1 VFPEETDM
9 IPAVADPTTLDG
21 GGARRPLLPETDPR
35 GRAAAGAE
43 QKRPPAT
50 PTVLTAVVSAVL
62 LLVLV
67 AVTVL
72 ASQHVD
78 GQAGGVP
85 AGEDAVVVEVAASRG
100 VAEGVSEKST
110 APLLGA
116 GALQDFSWTNAML
129 AWQRTAFHFQ
139 PPKNWMNG

>member
-1 VFPEETDM
+1 M

-21 GGARRPLLPETDPR
+21 GARTPLLPETDPR
-35 GRAAAGAE
+35 DRAG
-43 QKRPPAT
+43 QKRPPPPAT
-50 PTVLTAVVSAVL
+50 TTVLPAVVSAVL

-78 GQAGGVP
+78 VDGQGGGVALVP
-85 AGEDAVVVEVAASRG
+85 AGGGGHAVVVEVGASRG

-110 APLLGA
+110 APLLGGA
-116 GALQDFSWTNAML
+116 GAVEDFSWTNAML

>member
-1 VFPEETDM
+1 M
-9 IPAVADPTTLDG
+9 IPAVADPATTLDG
-21 GGARRPLLPETDPR
+21 GARTPLLPETDPR
-35 GRAAAGAE
+35 GRAAPAGAG
-43 QKRPPAT
+43 QNRPAAAAT
-50 PTVLTAVVSAVL
+50 TTVLTAAVSAVL

-72 ASQHVD
+72 ASQERVD
-78 GQAGGVP
+78 GQGGGGVV
-85 AGEDAVVVEVAASRG
+85 AVEVAASRG

-116 GALQDFSWTNAML
+116 GAGAALPDLSWTNSML

>member
-1 VFPEETDM
+1 M
-9 IPAVADPTTLDG
+9 IPAVADPTTTLDG
-21 GGARRPLLPETDPR
+21 GARTPLLPETDPR
-35 GRAAAGAE
+35 GRAAPAGAG
-43 QKRPPAT
+43 QNRPPPAAT
-50 PTVLTAVVSAVL
+50 TTVLTAAVSAVL

-110 APLLGA
+110 APLLGS